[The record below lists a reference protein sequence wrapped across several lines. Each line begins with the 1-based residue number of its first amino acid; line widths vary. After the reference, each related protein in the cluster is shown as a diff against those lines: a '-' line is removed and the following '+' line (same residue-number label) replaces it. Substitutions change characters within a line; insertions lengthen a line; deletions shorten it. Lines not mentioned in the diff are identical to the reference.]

1 MERDLTTGWQGPS
14 PRAKAC
20 EYPYCGVWGTDLN
33 PAAVEAAA
41 RKQPVSEFRVKAR
54 VAVHEG
60 PDVGFPHV
68 GDLEEGTV
76 VTVLEQHEHDCHWF
90 RVAYGGRDDRWAHWC
105 VNYKQLMQ
113 HNFESNPTK
122 LTDDNIDQFVVCER
136 CKSVPYCS
144 GTCRSL
150 DRLHHAPR
158 GGGFPGTT
166 HADLCTED
174 YMDNAKLPYVEPTPI
189 CKPCPR

>member
-1 MERDLTTGWQGPS
+1 
-14 PRAKAC
+14 
-20 EYPYCGVWGTDLN
+20 VWGTDPN

-60 PDVGFPHV
+60 PGVGFPHV

-105 VNYKQLMQ
+105 VNYKQLM
-113 HNFESNPTK
+113 
-122 LTDDNIDQFVVCER
+122 
-136 CKSVPYCS
+136 
-144 GTCRSL
+144 
-150 DRLHHAPR
+150 
-158 GGGFPGTT
+158 
-166 HADLCTED
+166 
-174 YMDNAKLPYVEPTPI
+174 
-189 CKPCPR
+189 